1 MLYEERPRR
10 ARHLGS
16 PLVAD
21 GKLYLMGMDGT
32 VTVLRA
38 GRTYELLAQNTIDE
52 QLAASLAVADGT
64 LYLRTYKAL
73 YAIRGN

>member
-1 MLYEERPRR
+1 MEPSRERHR
-10 ARHLGS
+10 GS
-16 PLVAD
+16 PLLAD

-38 GRTYELLAQNTIDE
+38 GRRYELLAQNSIDE
-52 QLAASLAVADGT
+52 EIAASLAVAGGT
-64 LYLRTYKAL
+64 LYLRAYEAL